1 MAACARAAPSGDGP
15 TPASGFDMRM
25 AAMPHV
31 AMPQDGSRTSTSRND
46 FSASLYQ
53 KECSMATER
62 WKLACTAG
70 LQELAKSTLPSWSLD
85 WLSEE
90 RGKASSNTVRTR
102 FAFMWPRVWARCV
115 VPSGLA
121 SPGVCLEI
129 SGDTRRF
136 CVYCEWGTTS
146 AAASSSSRAGAW
158 MQHVNRP
165 ADIQAFP
172 EPARASRPRV
182 DVKTLHFV

>member
-31 AMPQDGSRTSTSRND
+31 AMPQDGSWTSTSRKD

-53 KECSMATER
+53 NECSMATER

-70 LQELAKSTLPSWSLD
+70 LHELAKSTLPSWSLD

-90 RGKASSNTVRTR
+90 RGMASTSASSNTASNLCVFMRSPVR
-102 FAFMWPRVWARCV
+102 ARPV
-115 VPSGLA
+115 GAPSALA
-121 SPGVCLEI
+121 TPGVCLEI
-129 SGDTRRF
+129 AGDT
-136 CVYCEWGTTS
+136 
-146 AAASSSSRAGAW
+146 
-158 MQHVNRP
+158 
-165 ADIQAFP
+165 
-172 EPARASRPRV
+172 
-182 DVKTLHFV
+182 